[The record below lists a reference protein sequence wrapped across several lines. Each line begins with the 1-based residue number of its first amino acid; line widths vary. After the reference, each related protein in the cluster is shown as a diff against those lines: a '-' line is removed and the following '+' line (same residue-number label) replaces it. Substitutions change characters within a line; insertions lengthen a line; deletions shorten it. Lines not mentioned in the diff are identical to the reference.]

1 MNLKELKELV
11 KKGEGLHLE
20 FKLKAAHPEK
30 IVREIVAFAN
40 TEGGI
45 LLIGVNDDRVLKGLK
60 FADEDDYIL
69 VKAIE
74 KYCYP
79 VISYSIERIAI
90 NDELEILKFDIYKS
104 DQRPHY
110 VKHDTANHDSKSYI
124 RVRDR
129 TVQASKEVREILKG
143 KRKEK
148 DLRFQYGEKEKQL
161 IEYLSK
167 NKYITLLQFMSLAK
181 VSRQI
186 ASRTLVLLSL
196 SNVLKIEADEIED
209 KFTLV

>member
-1 MNLKELKELV
+1 MSLKELKDLV
-11 KKGEGLHLE
+11 KKGEGLQLE

-45 LLIGVNDDRVLKGLK
+45 LLIGVNDDKILKGLK

-79 VISYSIERIAI
+79 LISYSIERIPI
-90 NDELEILKFDIYKS
+90 TDELEILKFEIHKS

-110 VKHDTANHDSKSYI
+110 VKSYIPNQDSKSYI
-124 RVRDR
+124 RVRDK

-161 IEYLSK
+161 IEYLST

-209 KFTLV
+209 RFLLS